1 MSLVENAPAEA
12 GGDTSAAVI
21 DTSAATVTEAPEA
34 KSFESSADSELAAIW
49 DKHNPSRDVSGRFQA
64 RGTQEPQS
72 EAPAAEGQTEATDQP
87 VQTEATSE
95 AAKPA
100 VEPPVSWSAEMKAE
114 FPSLPPK
121 TQAYIAQRDSEANKR
136 ISELGQMQKALEPV
150 RSTLERYSPLFE
162 ANGVTYEAGLQNLLS
177 VAAALQSDAPNA
189 IREIAR
195 RHGVDLRELA
205 GAAPADDGQPE
216 SAHIRALEGHIARLE
231 RQVAETSNRVMSR
244 EQAEQQAQLSSL
256 TSAIE
261 TFSSDKPDFQALE
274 EDILDLIPAIK
285 ARNPGLDSKTILE
298 KAYERA
304 VWGNPDVRAKRLEA
318 DAKAQADRQAKEAR
332 ERADKARRA
341 GAINVKG
348 DAVNGNAPKSMDDDL
363 REIAAKHYGTSNRR

>member
-21 DTSAATVTEAPEA
+21 DTSAATVTETPQ
-34 KSFESSADSELAAIW
+34 SYESSVDSELSAIW
-49 DKHNPSRDVSGRFQA
+49 DKHNPSREPNGRFQA
-64 RGTQEPQS
+64 RGAQEPQS
-72 EAPAAEGQTEATDQP
+72 EAPAAEAQTEATDQP
-87 VQTEATSE
+87 VTTEPAGE

-100 VEPPVSWSAEMKAE
+100 IEPPASWSAEMKAKVG
-114 FPSLPPK
+114 SIPPDVL
-121 TQAYIAQRDSEANKR
+121 AYAAQRDSEQNKR
-136 ISELGQMQKALEPV
+136 IADLGQEQKAFAPV
-150 RSTLERYSPLFE
+150 RSTLEHYGRMFE
-162 ANGVTYEAGLQNLLS
+162 ANGVSYAEGLQNLLS
-177 VAAALQSDAPNA
+177 SAESLQRDPEGFV
-189 IREIAR
+189 RKLAR
-195 RHGVDLRELA
+195 QYNVDLREPA
-205 GAAPADDGQPE
+205 GAAPADDAQPE
-216 SAHIRALEGHIARLE
+216 SAHIRALQSHIERLE

>member
-21 DTSAATVTEAPEA
+21 DTSAATVTETPQ
-34 KSFESSADSELAAIW
+34 SYESSVDSELSAIW

-64 RGTQEPQS
+64 RGAQEPQS
-72 EAPAAEGQTEATDQP
+72 EAPAAEAQTEATDQP

-95 AAKPA
+95 AAKPV
-100 VEPPVSWSAEMKAE
+100 VEPPVSWSAEMKAK
-114 FPSLPPK
+114 FAALPPDV
-121 TQAYIAQRDSEANKR
+121 QAYAVQRDSEANKR
-136 ISELGQMQKALEPV
+136 ISELGQVQKTFEPV

-205 GAAPADDGQPE
+205 GAAPADDGQPD
-216 SAHIRALEGHIARLE
+216 SAELRSVKQELAELRRH
-231 RQVAETSNRVMSR
+231 VAETSNRVVSR
-244 EQAEQQAQLSSL
+244 EQAEQQAQVSSL

-261 TFSSDKPDFQALE
+261 TFASDKPDFDKIEA
-274 EDILDLIPAIK
+274 DIAGLIPAIK
-285 ARNPGLDSKTILE
+285 AANPGLDHKAILE
-298 KAYERA
+298 QAYERA
-304 VWGNPDVRAKRLEA
+304 IWANPETRARRLEA

-332 ERADKARRA
+332 ERAEKAKKSA
-341 GAINVKG
+341 SINVKG
-348 DAVNGNAPKSMDDDL
+348 DVVNGNSPRSVDDDL
-363 REIAAKHYGTSNRR
+363 REIAAKHYGTSRR

>member
-21 DTSAATVTEAPEA
+21 DTSAATVTETPQ
-34 KSFESSADSELAAIW
+34 SYESSVDSELSAIW
-49 DKHNPSRDVSGRFQA
+49 DKHNPSREPNGRFQA
-64 RGTQEPQS
+64 KEGATEPQS

-100 VEPPVSWSAEMKAE
+100 VEPPVSWSAEMKAK
-114 FPSLPPK
+114 FAALPPDV
-121 TQAYIAQRDSEANKR
+121 QAYAVQRDSEANKR

-205 GAAPADDGQPE
+205 GAAPADDGQPD
-216 SAHIRALEGHIARLE
+216 SAELRSVKQELAELRRH
-231 RQVAETSNRVMSR
+231 VAETSNRVVSR
-244 EQAEQQAQLSSL
+244 EQAEQHAQRTSL
-256 TSAIE
+256 TNAID
-261 TFSSDKPDFQALE
+261 TFASDKPDFDKIEA
-274 EDILDLIPAIK
+274 DIAGLIPAIK
-285 ARNPGLDSKTILE
+285 AANPGLDNKAILE
-298 KAYERA
+298 QAYERA
-304 VWGNPDVRAKRLEA
+304 IWANPETRARRLEA
-318 DAKAQADRQAKEAR
+318 DAKAQADKAAKEAQA
-332 ERADKARRA
+332 RAEKAKKSA
-341 GAINVKG
+341 SINVKG
-348 DAVNGNAPKSMDDDL
+348 DAVNGNSPKSMDDDL
-363 REIAAKHYGTSNRR
+363 REIAAKHYGTSRR

>member
-64 RGTQEPQS
+64 RGAQEPQS
-72 EAPAAEGQTEATDQP
+72 EAPAAEAQTEATDQP

-100 VEPPVSWSAEMKAE
+100 VEPPVSWSAEMKAK
-114 FPSLPPK
+114 FAALPPDV
-121 TQAYIAQRDSEANKR
+121 QAYAVQRDSEANKR

-162 ANGVTYEAGLQNLLS
+162 ANGVTYETGLQNLLS

-205 GAAPADDGQPE
+205 GAAPADDGQPD
-216 SAHIRALEGHIARLE
+216 SAELRSVKQELAELRRH
-231 RQVAETSNRVMSR
+231 VAETSNRVVSR
-244 EQAEQQAQLSSL
+244 EQAEQHAQRTSL

-261 TFSSDKPDFQALE
+261 TFASDKPDFDKIEA
-274 EDILDLIPAIK
+274 DIAGLIPAIK
-285 ARNPGLDSKTILE
+285 AANPGLDNKAILE
-298 KAYERA
+298 QAYERA
-304 VWGNPDVRAKRLEA
+304 IWANPETRARRLEA
-318 DAKAQADRQAKEAR
+318 DAKAQADKAAKEAQA
-332 ERADKARRA
+332 RAEKAKKSA
-341 GAINVKG
+341 SINVKG
-348 DAVNGNAPKSMDDDL
+348 DAVNGNSPRSMDDDL
-363 REIAAKHYGTSNRR
+363 REIAAKHYGTSRR